1 MVRLTMAVCL
11 VLAPAAVGAQDIAPV
26 ISPGQVAE
34 GLYYRSRMEAQ
45 AKATRNRQSGAG
57 ASATRARPP
66 LTRDRQQ
73 QICASRPFFREKMGA
88 DDPQVLKLDS
98 LCTKAGF

>member
-1 MVRLTMAVCL
+1 MIRLTMAACL
-11 VLAPAAVGAQDIAPV
+11 LLAPAGAAAQDIAPV

-45 AKATRNRQSGAG
+45 AKAMRPRQSGAG
-57 ASATRARPP
+57 ASATRAGSP

-98 LCTKAGF
+98 LCIKAGF